1 MKKKVAVLCF
11 SDVCSE
17 FAEKPDVFITC
28 SELQYRF
35 SGRFEEEI
43 EAIEVPGS
51 AESIFCR
58 QDVKSDADVI
68 IPRPRDGVGGLTSL
82 RRAFALSGAAY
93 TNLAGF
99 FRYVL
104 CSQFI
109 RIFMVMLPM
118 LFGEAFLDA
127 RHALFCGFI
136 IDIIVMLIFVTEKCG
151 VENARSFKGLLG
163 EFRTPIRNNAG
174 MIIAAAAGGLC
185 AVLLPNLIGA
195 IGFMGQYF
203 YETEYLFISMILLHV
218 TVMYC
223 IRIDNLRRFGVADI
237 NKVGIVLCAFALLF
251 IFSCFT
257 IEPIGIFFDV
267 LEITFPYLLLTVV
280 PSAVCAILYFII
292 GNFRLHT
299 EE

>member
-1 MKKKVAVLCF
+1 
-11 SDVCSE
+11 
-17 FAEKPDVFITC
+17 
-28 SELQYRF
+28 
-35 SGRFEEEI
+35 
-43 EAIEVPGS
+43 
-51 AESIFCR
+51 
-58 QDVKSDADVI
+58 
-68 IPRPRDGVGGLTSL
+68 
-82 RRAFALSGAAY
+82 
-93 TNLAGF
+93 
-99 FRYVL
+99 
-104 CSQFI
+104 
-109 RIFMVMLPM
+109 MVMLPM

-251 IFSCFT
+251 IFSCFA